1 MEQTKN
7 DRSTVL
13 TRDTYYQ
20 VIHDLWRSLPPPVSD
35 RSEDLLRRDNAA
47 MAVVASLL
55 PTDPEQAE
63 LACKFVALCAHA
75 KDCLRLVNEHAA
87 NLPVATKCRAQAL
100 SMMRQACTV
109 RSLLLR
115 IQQGSQKGAALGD
128 TSSNEPAWSDH
139 GIVDRMTE
147 ALRQAPAP
155 APKAGPKEATIP
167 ATTEPAG
174 SPRDTLPAAASART
188 GAPAKDVPAAQ
199 AVSSFKTSL
208 LNHVSETLTRFG
220 GPSFARGAA
229 LDRMPGSPVASR
241 PANRPNQQL
250 EAMMERIVASVAPAK
265 QPQSA
270 LGPFTGVMNR
280 SLHPAGTTPRATAA

>member
-1 MEQTKN
+1 MNE
-7 DRSTVL
+7 RAVVL

-20 VIHDLWRSLPPPVSD
+20 VIHDLWRALPPPVSD

-55 PTDPEQAE
+55 PADPEQAE

-115 IQQGSQKGAALGD
+115 IQQGSRKSAALGD
-128 TSSNEPAWSDH
+128 TSANEPAWSDH

-155 APKAGPKEATIP
+155 SPQAATEGPPDHATIP
-167 ATTEPAG
+167 GTPEPAF
-174 SPRDTLPAAASART
+174 SQQDTAPAASART
-188 GAPAKDVPAAQ
+188 AAPAEDALPVQ
-199 AVSSFKTSL
+199 TVS
-208 LNHVSETLTRFG
+208 VSEIRSENYAPET
-220 GPSFARGAA
+220 SAR
-229 LDRMPGSPVASR
+229 PGSVARPMGDTPGGLPGPQAASR
-241 PANRPNQQL
+241 PPHHPNKQL
-250 EAMMERIVASVAPAK
+250 EAMMKRVVSRFAPPQRKLPASVAYTAPMIRT
-265 QPQSA
+265 P
-270 LGPFTGVMNR
+270 
-280 SLHPAGTTPRATAA
+280 HPADMMPRARTA